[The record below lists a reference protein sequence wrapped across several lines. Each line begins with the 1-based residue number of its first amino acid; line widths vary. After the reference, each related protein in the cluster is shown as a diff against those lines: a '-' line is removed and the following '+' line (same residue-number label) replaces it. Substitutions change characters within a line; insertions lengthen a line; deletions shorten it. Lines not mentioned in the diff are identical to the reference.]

1 MISSTNN
8 KGDVPEAPLLGRLF
22 VALGDGAFHSGERL
36 AAELRVSRSAI
47 WKAVHALRDLGAT
60 VHAVP
65 NRGYRLVNAGEPL
78 DVRAIRSAMSLSE
91 RIRTLE
97 VAWSVGST
105 NTVLLERPDP
115 AEGTSE
121 VLLAEYQ
128 SAGRGRRGRA
138 WLAPLGGALC
148 MSFSWIFP
156 EVPRDLGALGLVI
169 GVCVLRALRQLGV
182 ESARLKWP
190 NDVLVEGRK
199 LGGILIE
206 LRAESEGPACVIVG
220 VGLNVML
227 GTQVLERIAETGL
240 AATDL
245 VTAGLENPSRNRLA
259 AKVIDA
265 SLEGLLQF
273 EKGGLRRFVEEW
285 READAL
291 RGRMVD
297 VRAPE
302 GISRGLA
309 RGIDVHGALMVETP
323 QGLRRFIS
331 GDVTVRAS

>member
-1 MISSTNN
+1 MSPVKL
-8 KGDVPEAPLLGRLF
+8 KGGVPDLPLLARVF
-22 VALGDGAFHSGERL
+22 AALGDGVFHSGETL
-36 AAELRVSRSAI
+36 AAELGVTRGAV
-47 WKAVHALRDLGAT
+47 WKAVRTLRTLGAT
-60 VHAVP
+60 LHAVP
-65 NRGYRLVNAGEPL
+65 NRGYRLVSAGEPL
-78 DVRAIRSAMSLSE
+78 DAHAIRSALSM
-91 RIRTLE
+91 RDRVRALE

-115 AEGTSE
+115 PEGLCE
-121 VLLAEYQ
+121 VLLAEHQ
-128 SAGRGRRGRA
+128 SAGRGRRGRT

-148 MSFSWIFP
+148 MSFSWTFP

-169 GVCVLRALRQLGV
+169 GVCVLRALRTFGLS
-182 ESARLKWP
+182 SARLKWP

-206 LRAESEGPACVIVG
+206 LRAEADGPASVIVG
-220 VGLNVML
+220 VGLNVSL
-227 GTQVLERIAETGL
+227 GPEVLEQIAASGV

-245 VTAGLENPSRNRLA
+245 VMAGLAQPSRNRLA
-259 AKVIDA
+259 AQVIDA
-265 SLEGLLQF
+265 ALEGLLQF
-273 EKGGLRRFVEEW
+273 EVGGLRRFVEEW
-285 READAL
+285 RDADAL

-331 GDVTVRAS
+331 GDVTVRAT